1 MQDVKRAQV
10 RSLPQGSLFR
20 QRSWLLFG
28 GLALLVVALL
38 ALVIWQVSVNGAPAS
53 RDAPEADKVLDV
65 QASMPFQILI
75 PAYMP
80 KEFNRGGV
88 QIQVNQ
94 TGPGGEPM
102 VQLTYRMRDGATI
115 FVREWVP
122 VNPAMEILAQSRPIE
137 TKWGKGWLLSQG
149 DTLNAIWVDV
159 GPLRASLYSPSVK
172 AISKEQL
179 LEMANTLGPASN
191 QQVFYFSVEKP
202 VVKEVA
208 PPPPV
213 EIKVND
219 QGVQELTLVVTPGG
233 YSPLRFAVRKGIPV
247 KLTFRQLGQVG
258 CGNELIF
265 PADPNSPS
273 ELKLASETDKQV
285 LEFTPKQAGEFQF
298 FCSHRMYRGVLT
310 VRE

>member
-1 MQDVKRAQV
+1 MKSIQA
-10 RSLPQGSLFR
+10 RSFP
-20 QRSWLLFG
+20 QRSPGRRRRWPLLG
-28 GLALLVVALL
+28 GLALIAVALL
-38 ALVIWQVSVNGAPAS
+38 ALVIWVVSSQSAPAT
-53 RDAPEADKVLDV
+53 RDAPEADKVLGV
-65 QASMPFQILI
+65 QANMPFQILI

-80 KEFNRGGV
+80 KGFNRAGM

-102 VQLTYRMRDGATI
+102 VQLTYGTRDGAMI

-122 VNPAMEILAQSRPIE
+122 VNPAMEILAASRPIE
-137 TKWGKGWLLSQG
+137 TKWGKGWLLTQG
-149 DTLNAIWVDV
+149 DALNAIWVDV

-172 AISKEQL
+172 VISKEQL

-191 QQVFYFSVEKP
+191 QQVFSFSVEKP

-265 PADPNSPS
+265 PANPNSPS
-273 ELKLASETDKQV
+273 ELKLASESDAEV
-285 LEFTPKQAGEFQF
+285 LEFTPQQVGEFQF
-298 FCSHRMYRGVLT
+298 FCSHRMYRGVMT

>member
-1 MQDVKRAQV
+1 
-10 RSLPQGSLFR
+10 
-20 QRSWLLFG
+20 
-28 GLALLVVALL
+28 LVVVLL
-38 ALVIWQVSVNGAPAS
+38 ALVVWQVSGNSAPAS
-53 RDAPEADKVLDV
+53 RDAPEADKVLGV
-65 QASMPFQILI
+65 QTSMPFQILI

-80 KEFNRGGV
+80 REFDRAGV
-88 QIQVNQ
+88 QIQVDQ
-94 TGPGGEPM
+94 SGPGSEPM
-102 VQLTYRMRDGATI
+102 VQLAYGTPDGAMI
-115 FVREWVP
+115 FMKEWVP
-122 VNPAMEILAQSRPIE
+122 VNPGLEILAQSRPIE
-137 TKWGKGWLLSQG
+137 TKWGKGWLLVQA
-149 DTLNAIWVDV
+149 DTLTAIWVDV
-159 GPLRASLYSPSVK
+159 GPLRASIYTPSVSR
-172 AISKEQL
+172 ISTEQI
-179 LEMANTLGPASN
+179 LEMANTLGPPAN
-191 QQVFYFSVEKP
+191 QQVFYFSVDQP

-265 PADPNSPS
+265 PADPSSPS
-273 ELKLASETDKQV
+273 DLRLASENDKQV

-298 FCSHRMYRGVLT
+298 FCSHRMYRGIMT

>member
-1 MQDVKRAQV
+1 MR
-10 RSLPQGSLFR
+10 R
-20 QRSWLLFG
+20 RSWPLLG
-28 GLALLVVALL
+28 GLALIAVALL
-38 ALVIWQVSVNGAPAS
+38 ALVIWVVSSQSAPAS
-53 RDAPEADKVLDV
+53 RDAPEADKVLGV
-65 QASMPFQILI
+65 QANMPFQILI

-80 KEFNRGGV
+80 KEFNRAGV

-102 VQLTYRMRDGATI
+102 VQLAYGTRDGAMI

-122 VNPAMEILAQSRPIE
+122 VNPAMEILAASRPIE
-137 TKWGKGWLLSQG
+137 TKWGKGWLLTQG
-149 DTLNAIWVDV
+149 DALNAIWVDV
-159 GPLRASLYSPSVK
+159 GPLRTSLYSPSVK
-172 AISKEQL
+172 VISKEQL

-191 QQVFYFSVEKP
+191 QQVFSFSVEKP

-265 PADPNSPS
+265 PANPNSPS
-273 ELKLASETDKQV
+273 ELKLASESDKQV
-285 LEFTPKQAGEFQF
+285 LEFTPQQIGEFQF
-298 FCSHRMYRGVLT
+298 FCSHRMYRGVMT

>member
-1 MQDVKRAQV
+1 MR
-10 RSLPQGSLFR
+10 R
-20 QRSWLLFG
+20 RSWPLLG
-28 GLALLVVALL
+28 GLALIAVALL
-38 ALVIWQVSVNGAPAS
+38 ALVIWVVSSQSAPAS
-53 RDAPEADKVLDV
+53 RDAPEADKVLGV
-65 QASMPFQILI
+65 QANMPFQILI

-80 KEFNRGGV
+80 KEFNRAGV

-102 VQLTYRMRDGATI
+102 VQLAYGTRDGGMI

-122 VNPAMEILAQSRPIE
+122 VNPAMEILAASRPIE
-137 TKWGKGWLLSQG
+137 TKWGKGWLLTQG
-149 DTLNAIWVDV
+149 DALNAIWVDV
-159 GPLRASLYSPSVK
+159 GPLRTSLYSPSVK
-172 AISKEQL
+172 VISKEQL

-191 QQVFYFSVEKP
+191 QQVFSFSVDKP

-247 KLTFRQLGQVG
+247 KMTFRQLGQVG

-265 PADPNSPS
+265 PANPNSPS
-273 ELKLASETDKQV
+273 ELKLASESDKQV
-285 LEFTPKQAGEFQF
+285 LEFTPQQAGEFQF
-298 FCSHRMYRGVLT
+298 FCSHRMYRGVMT

>member
-1 MQDVKRAQV
+1 MGPRQPGQGNLG
-10 RSLPQGSLFR
+10 RSL
-20 QRSWLLFG
+20 
-28 GLALLVVALL
+28 
-38 ALVIWQVSVNGAPAS
+38 
-53 RDAPEADKVLDV
+53 
-65 QASMPFQILI
+65 
-75 PAYMP
+75 
-80 KEFNRGGV
+80 
-88 QIQVNQ
+88 
-94 TGPGGEPM
+94 GP
-102 VQLTYRMRDGATI
+102 
-115 FVREWVP
+115 
-122 VNPAMEILAQSRPIE
+122 SRPS
-137 TKWGKGWLLSQG
+137 GAKGGCSSQG

-172 AISKEQL
+172 VISKEQL

-265 PADPNSPS
+265 PANPNSPS
-273 ELKLASETDKQV
+273 ELKLASESG
-285 LEFTPKQAGEFQF
+285 QAGPGVHAPAGRRIPVLLLP
-298 FCSHRMYRGVLT
+298 SDVPGRHDRARMNQ
-310 VRE
+310 